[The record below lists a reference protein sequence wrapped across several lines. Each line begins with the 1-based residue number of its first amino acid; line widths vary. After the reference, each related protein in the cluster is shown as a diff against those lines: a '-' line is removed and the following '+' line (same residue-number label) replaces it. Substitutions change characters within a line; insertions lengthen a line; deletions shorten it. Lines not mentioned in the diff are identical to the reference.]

1 MEMESKDNNELLDLP
16 ATTERLQYLARPLS
30 LDESAYQQALKESGL
45 LPDSR
50 RWLSLMSRFLLV
62 YASLLIL
69 SGIAAFFAF
78 NWADLPALAKFGL
91 IEAAIVISAL
101 LAWYRGLD
109 TLQGQSALF
118 ASAFLVG
125 VLLAVYGQVYQ
136 TGADP
141 YGLFLGWSALILG
154 WAIIG
159 RQAGLWMLMV
169 VLINLSLIL
178 YWVQVLYPPVGMG
191 DDLARILG
199 PMFWLTQTLSD
210 FRLAQLVFVLNTA
223 ILLIWEFLAARGIPW
238 MQGRWLP
245 RVVASIALFAIVVA
259 TLMLIFASFI
269 EAADRLQYVA
279 PVGFV
284 LFTALCLWYYQK
296 RCHDLYILT
305 VCLVGIIVVIT
316 SWIAHASHAGF
327 DIALFLALLV
337 IGQTAGA
344 AVWLRKVA
352 QDWRSE
358 L

>member
-1 MEMESKDNNELLDLP
+1 MESENKNSALLNLP
-16 ATTERLQYLARPLS
+16 ATTERLRYLARPLS
-30 LDESAYQQALKESGL
+30 LDESAYQQALKDSGIQ
-45 LPDSR
+45 PTPGQ
-50 RWLSLMSRFLLV
+50 WLTLISRFLMF

-69 SGIAAFFAF
+69 SGIAAFFAY
-78 NWADLPALAKFGL
+78 NWADLPHLVKFGL
-91 IEAAIVISAL
+91 IEAAIVISVL

-109 TLQGQSALF
+109 TLQSQSALF

-169 VLINLSLIL
+169 ALINLSLIL
-178 YWVQVLYPPVGMG
+178 YWIQVLHPPGGMG

-199 PMFWLTQTLSD
+199 PMFWLTHTLSD
-210 FRLAQLVFVLNTA
+210 FRLAQLVFVLNGGA
-223 ILLIWEFLAARGIPW
+223 LLIWEFFAARGIAW

-269 EAADRLQYVA
+269 HETERLQYVA
-279 PVGFV
+279 PLGFA
-284 LFTALCLWYYQK
+284 LFTVLCLWYYQR

-305 VCLVGIIVVIT
+305 ACLVGIIVVIT

-344 AVWLRKVA
+344 AVWLRNVA
-352 QDWRSE
+352 QKWRAES
-358 L
+358 

>member
-1 MEMESKDNNELLDLP
+1 MESKDNNELLDLP
-16 ATTERLQYLARPLS
+16 VTAERLRYLARPLS
-30 LDESAYQQALKESGL
+30 LDESAYQQAQKDAGH
-45 LPDSR
+45 LPDPR
-50 RWLSLMSRFLLV
+50 QWLSMVSRFLLL

-69 SGIAAFFAF
+69 SGITAFFAY
-78 NWADLPALAKFGL
+78 NWADLPHLAKFGL
-91 IEAAIVISAL
+91 IESAMVITAL

-109 TLQGQSALF
+109 TLQGQSSLF

-141 YGLFLGWSALILG
+141 YGLFLGWALLILG
-154 WAIIG
+154 WAVIG
-159 RQAGLWMLMV
+159 RQAGLWLLMI

-210 FRLAQLVFVLNTA
+210 FRLAQVVFVLNA
-223 ILLIWEFLAARGIPW
+223 GVLVIWEFLAARDIRW
-238 MQGRWLP
+238 MHGRWLP
-245 RVVASIALFAIVVA
+245 RVVASIALFAIAVA
-259 TLMLIFASFI
+259 TLMLIFGSLI
-269 EAADRLQYVA
+269 KEVDRLQYVA
-279 PVGFV
+279 PVGFA
-284 LFTALCLWYYQK
+284 LFSILCLWYYQK

-305 VCLVGIIVVIT
+305 ACLVGIIVVIT

-344 AVWLRKVA
+344 AFWLRSVA
-352 QDWRSE
+352 QGWRAES
-358 L
+358 